1 MHHIFPRS
9 YLKNNGVNNKTK
21 YNQVAN
27 YIYLD
32 TQVNKAISDD
42 APNVYFGK
50 VLNQCEGGNIVL
62 GNIADKD
69 LLATNLEENCIPQN
83 IMNMTVENYDEFL
96 TERRKM
102 MAALIQKY
110 YERL

>member
-9 YLKNNGVNNKTK
+9 YLKNSGVDNKTK

-69 LLATNLEENCIPQN
+69 LLSTNLEENCIPQD
-83 IMNMTVENYDEFL
+83 IMNMTG
-96 TERRKM
+96 
-102 MAALIQKY
+102 
-110 YERL
+110 

>member
-1 MHHIFPRS
+1 MNLATLPLCGRHGNMANVSISGES
-9 YLKNNGVNNKTK
+9 YLKNNGVDNKTK

-42 APNVYFGK
+42 APNIYFEK

-69 LLATNLEENCIPQN
+69 LLATNLEEN
-83 IMNMTVENYDEFL
+83 
-96 TERRKM
+96 
-102 MAALIQKY
+102 
-110 YERL
+110 

>member
-1 MHHIFPRS
+1 MEKKSGKRF
-9 YLKNNGVNNKTK
+9 
-21 YNQVAN
+21 
-27 YIYLD
+27 D

-42 APNVYFGK
+42 ASNVYFEK

-69 LLATNLEENCIPQN
+69 LLSTNLAENCIPQD
-83 IMNMTVENYDEFL
+83 IMNTTVENYDVFL
-96 TERRKM
+96 AERRKM